1 MLQREPVISRRYH
14 ARRVE
19 MIQAVCGCSGRLGA
33 AERLDEG
40 RHGAAIRKPPNE
52 RRSSTEVWASRRCAA
67 LLADFGLNVAASMNH
82 ADDADS

>member
-19 MIQAVCGCSGRLGA
+19 MLQAVCGCSGRLGA
-33 AERLDEG
+33 AERIAVG
-40 RHGAAIRKPPNE
+40 RHGAAVRKPPNE
-52 RRSSTEVWASRRCAA
+52 RWSSTEVWASHRGAA
-67 LLADFGLNVAASMNH
+67 LLADFGLNVPASVNH